1 MAKIGLM
8 ERYEIQV
15 VGHLDMRRVRALGCG
30 ELRRLPSGDS
40 VLIFAALDQ
49 TALYGLFARLR
60 DAGLALV
67 SVRSVQQP
75 KPGSARPDPA

>member
-1 MAKIGLM
+1 M
-8 ERYEIQV
+8 ECYEIQV
-15 VGHLDMRRVRALGCG
+15 VGHLDMRRVRALGCE

-49 TALYGLFARLR
+49 AALYGLFARLR

-67 SVRSVQQP
+67 SVRRVQKP
-75 KPGSARPDPA
+75 KPGSAARTLHKR

>member
-1 MAKIGLM
+1 M

-15 VGHLDMRRVRALGCG
+15 VGHLDTRRARALGCE

-40 VLIFAALDQ
+40 VLVFAALDQ
-49 TALYGLFARLR
+49 TALYGLIARLR

-67 SVRSVQQP
+67 SVRRDQEP
-75 KPGSARPDPA
+75 RPRSAARTLHER